1 MNAIVPAAEADLV
14 RRINEAHQQVQI
26 AFVAT
31 GVAAI
36 NVGLLLLEAK
46 RVVRH
51 GSWAEWIGVHCH
63 FSERTAQVY
72 MQLAKRFP
80 KPQISAETTITELM
94 GMMGGMRLVEL
105 KDHGTKK
112 DKKDHVAEAIK
123 KGPLAILQQAWD
135 AAQETEK
142 KIFLSRIRPLTGAAE
157 VPSSAKLNESEIVTY
172 IGRKRD
178 QEEHTK
184 AELLRLSKKLEGE
197 EGENRI
203 ADIDDDKLDAMVA
216 PVQPSR
222 SAPMQP
228 VAKPASL
235 SSPSAVCASSSKH

>member
-14 RRINEAHQQVQI
+14 RRINEAHQQVQV

-46 RVVRH
+46 RVVKH

-105 KDHGTKK
+105 KDPKSSAV
-112 DKKDHVAEAIK
+112 KKDHVADAIK
-123 KGPLAILQQAWD
+123 KGPLAVLQKAWQ
-135 AAQETEK
+135 AAQENERK
-142 KIFLSRIRPLTGAAE
+142 VFIAMIRGPEA
-157 VPSSAKLNESEIVTY
+157 
-172 IGRKRD
+172 
-178 QEEHTK
+178 Q
-184 AELLRLSKKLEGE
+184 
-197 EGENRI
+197 
-203 ADIDDDKLDAMVA
+203 
-216 PVQPSR
+216 Q
-222 SAPMQP
+222 
-228 VAKPASL
+228 
-235 SSPSAVCASSSKH
+235 